1 MNIITILYLAVMFF
15 GVLAVISQEQKRH
28 DRKVQNN
35 PKSRMVPRK
44 RILRNI
50 DGTFA
55 SPVQRESTRTYQL
68 PVNQEE
74 EPCVIILRY
83 QNGKENRLYIK

>member
-28 DRKVQNN
+28 EAKIQNN

-55 SPVQRESTRTYQL
+55 SPVIRESNRTYQL
-68 PVNQEE
+68 PVDSKE
-74 EPCVIILRY
+74 EPCVIIIRNK
-83 QNGKENRLYIK
+83 NGTSQRFYIK